1 MNFKLVKKDRLIV
14 AVTAV
19 FVLLTFIQGFVSQIV
34 RIGQID
40 LIDDLILSV
49 FFIFSIIFA
58 FRNKLP
64 IKKNYLFIFIYPFIF
79 LVYLFI
85 TGIINKIP
93 LIIIAVSFRD
103 YFQYI
108 LFFFFLIVF
117 FTEYMFEIINRFIL
131 FFGILLLVSSVYQ
144 IARAIFQ
151 NNFHSDFITGTMG
164 QSGAHLL
171 SAVLVFY
178 VGFYL
183 SKINFEGEI
192 NKKEI
197 LYLLLIII
205 LLIIAAFRALLL
217 FLPIILIIYVLINK
231 IYRKKLFLI
240 ITSAAIVSVF
250 IILFIIDKTRIYHF
264 NIRYMFEEQLSSD
277 SGGRIFQFKYIFNSW
292 LDNPVKLLFGTGPGS
307 FFSKSTRYFNYE
319 RWSWVKNN
327 LKMEGYIQYV
337 ITLAEIGFI
346 GLISIIVF
354 YILLLKRLINNLNG
368 NISSIY
374 KVIIAATI
382 FYIITYLFLGIG
394 GNVFEWQEANMIL
407 WFYIAYSYK
416 VCAKNEFSIEK
427 VSQGTA
433 RPINN

>member
-1 MNFKLVKKDRLIV
+1 MNFKLVKKDKVIV
-14 AVTAV
+14 AFTMI
-19 FVLLTFIQGFVSQIV
+19 FVLLTFGQGLIKQIINIENV
-34 RIGQID
+34 D
-40 LIDDLILSV
+40 LIDDLMLLI
-49 FFIFSIIFA
+49 FFLFSIIFA
-58 FRNKLP
+58 FKNNLP
-64 IKKNYLFIFIYPFIF
+64 IKKKYLFIFIFPFIF
-79 LVYLFI
+79 FVYLLI
-85 TGIINKIP
+85 TGVVNNIP
-93 LIIIAVSFRD
+93 LIIIAISFRD

-117 FTEYMFEIINRFIL
+117 FNEDMFGIIHNFIL
-131 FFGILLLVSSVYQ
+131 FFGILLLISSAYQ
-144 IARAIFQ
+144 IVRVIFQ

-183 SKINFEGEI
+183 SKANFIGRI

-205 LLIIAAFRALLL
+205 LLIVAAFRTLLL
-217 FLPIILIIYVLINK
+217 FFPIILLIYVLINK
-231 IYRKKLFLI
+231 IYRKRIFLI
-240 ITSAAIVSVF
+240 ITAAALVSVF
-250 IILFIIDKTRIYHF
+250 IILFIIDKAGIYHF
-264 NIRYMFEEQLSSD
+264 NIRYMFQEQLNTN
-277 SGGRIFQFKYIFNSW
+277 SGGRIFQLKYILNNL
-292 LDNPVKLLFGTGPGS
+292 LDNPVKKLFGTGPGS

-319 RWSWVKNN
+319 RWIWVKNN

-346 GLISIIVF
+346 GLISIVVF
-354 YILLLKRLINNLNG
+354 YILMLKRLINNLND
-368 NISSIY
+368 NISNSY

-382 FYIITYLFLGIG
+382 FYIIAYLFAGIG

-416 VCAKNEFSIEK
+416 ISAKNEFSIDGNGK
-427 VSQGTA
+427 
-433 RPINN
+433 NF